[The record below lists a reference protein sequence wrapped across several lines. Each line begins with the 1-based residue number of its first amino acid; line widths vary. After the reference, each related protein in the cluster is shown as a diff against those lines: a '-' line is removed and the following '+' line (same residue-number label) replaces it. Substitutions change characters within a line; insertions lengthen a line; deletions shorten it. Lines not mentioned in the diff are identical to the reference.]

1 MKYYFFVLY
10 YVMPVLCIAQPSD
23 TDKLQINGEIKE
35 VFVDDVSFH
44 NVTFR
49 YPDEH
54 TSQTVS
60 KVLVEKIQFSSG
72 REIIFDKKVW
82 PVNSYEDYEKV
93 FVTYDVNDIAGLKTV
108 DNVHAK
114 ARGFTGISGIN
125 SVTRRAM
132 RKLKTEAAFKGANVV
147 YIADTYQRGL
157 GMVSNAMATFTGTA
171 YNTSPISYEVDEIR
185 PFLEGYS
192 YFLLQINKFDKNWF
206 KVMTDKFTAVY
217 DKKGEIRIF
226 KFDDVFEENGYLYVE
241 SAVLRSDQ
249 PLKVLFASE
258 ERITLLGKRRNT
270 IIQYVLISEK
280 EQRIQKALEAKQA
293 AQ

>member
-1 MKYYFFVLY
+1 MNNYIFLFSLLL
-10 YVMPVLCIAQPSD
+10 PVLTIAQKSK
-23 TDKLQINGEIKE
+23 TDKIHIDGEIRE
-35 VFVDDVSFH
+35 VFVEEISF
-44 NVTFR
+44 NSVTFR
-49 YPDEH
+49 YPGENL
-54 TSQTVS
+54 SQSVS
-60 KVLVEKIQFSSG
+60 KLLIEKIEFSSG
-72 REIIFDKKVW
+72 REDIFEKKVW
-82 PVNSYEDYEKV
+82 PVKSYEGYDKV
-93 FVTYDVNDIAGLKTV
+93 YVTFDASEIAGLITV

-114 ARGFTGISGIN
+114 ARGFTGLSGIN
-125 SVTRRAM
+125 NVTRRAM
-132 RKLKTEAAFKGANVV
+132 QKLKTEAAFKGANVV

-157 GMVSNAMATFTGTA
+157 GIVSNAMASFSGTA
-171 YNTSPISYEVDEIR
+171 YNTHPNSYEVDEIR

-241 SAVLRSDQ
+241 SAILRSDQ

-270 IIQYVLISEK
+270 IIQYILISEK
-280 EQRIQKALEAKQA
+280 EQRIQKALEVKQV